1 MLSEFPLAPAA
12 EALLA
17 ELGAA
22 GTPLPGAELRRR
34 GAVRGVKPKAIA
46 EALAGLVSAGRV
58 HPWSGKRFAL
68 EPESAFL
75 EHHILAALADG
86 RQNVAGLA
94 GRLAPAGIKPAALK
108 KALPA
113 LAAAG
118 KLYLAGAGARQLVSR
133 EPLPSLA
140 KVLLDAAAHLPLTR
154 KELAARAVE
163 QLPWHTPAQ
172 ANKEIAYLLG
182 TGALREHKAAK
193 LLFAPPGDVEA
204 FVRRVAERAYQRAAD
219 EWKAV
224 LAPMRS
230 ANPADLASRVLE
242 AVLKIGPQKGM
253 LVTTQQL
260 RQSPWLRDVLK
271 EDFDRA
277 VLQLAQQR
285 RIYLSR
291 HPAPA
296 YLPPD
301 ERDDLVRDN
310 DGTFYGGLSWRD

>member
-1 MLSEFPLAPAA
+1 MSEFPLAPAA

-75 EHHILAALADG
+75 ERQILAALADG

-224 LAPMRS
+224 LGVSGGVQTSRV
-230 ANPADLASRVLE
+230 ADLILDAILRIE
-242 AVLKIGPQKGM
+242 PQKGL
-253 LVTTQQL
+253 LVTMPHL
-260 RQSPWLRDVLK
+260 RQSSALQGLSK
-271 EDFDRA
+271 EQFDQAIFR
-277 VLQLAQQR
+277 LAKER
-285 RIYLSR
+285 RIYISP
-291 HPAPA
+291 HPSPA
-296 YLPPD
+296 HLTPE
-301 ERDDLVRDN
+301 ERDLLPRDE
-310 DGTFYGGLSWRD
+310 DGVYYGGLSWRD

>member
-1 MLSEFPLAPAA
+1 MNDLLLSPAA
-12 EALLA
+12 EALLG

-34 GAVRGVKPKAIA
+34 CAQRGVKPKTVAD
-46 EALAGLVSAGRV
+46 ALGGLVSAGRV
-58 HPWSGKRFAL
+58 HAWSGKRYAL

-75 EHHILAALADG
+75 ERQMLAALAAG
-86 RQNVAGLA
+86 RQTLAGLA
-94 GRLAPAGIKPAALK
+94 ARLAPAGIKPAALR
-108 KALPA
+108 KALGE
-113 LAAAG
+113 LSAAG

-193 LLFAPPGDVEA
+193 LLFAPPGDVHA
-204 FVRRVAERAYQRAAD
+204 FVLRVAEQAYQRAAE
-219 EWKAV
+219 EWRAV
-224 LAPMRS
+224 LAPLRS
-230 ANPADLASRVLE
+230 ASPPDLASRVLE
-242 AVLKIGPQKGM
+242 AVLRVEPQKGM

-260 RQSPWLRDVLK
+260 RHSPGLNDVPK

-277 VLQLAQQR
+277 VLQLARQR

-296 YLPPD
+296 YLPAE
-301 ERDDLVRDN
+301 ERDDLVRDD